1 MAPEADPLEEIHRA
15 IILFSRA
22 SRTRAN
28 DMYEGLSF
36 VGYTL
41 LSYVDIMPCPH
52 ASDLAQEYGL
62 DRSTVSRQLSELE
75 ENGLLLRAPD
85 PHHSRKQRLELTT
98 LGRKSL
104 AAAKSGQRK
113 RLEDRL
119 GHWPREDVVTFGRL
133 FHRFVFDHD

>member
-1 MAPEADPLEEIHRA
+1 MTTDADPIEEIHRA

-41 LSYVDIMPCPH
+41 LSYVDTTPCPH
-52 ASDLAQEYGL
+52 ASDLAEEYSL
-62 DRSTVSRQLSELE
+62 DRSTVSRQLAELE
-75 ENGLLLRAPD
+75 ESGLLRRCAD

-113 RLEDRL
+113 RLEDRF
-119 GHWPREDVVTFGRL
+119 GHWPHQDVVMFGRL
-133 FHRFVFDHD
+133 FRRFVFDDD